1 MSDFE
6 PDPWMLSRRDHDTL
20 EALRDMIWS
29 SRQQAEC
36 PLEMLAIS
44 GAAHSLDCILEREAP
59 CSSVSIGW
67 EKRVADE
74 DGFGEGGSCDLS
86 ISDEGIILSK
96 MTYLDG
102 DHHSERVAAL
112 TPDGDFPHEA
122 VKDWISQQ
130 SRLGGTLTTAI
141 NFLALE

>member
-1 MSDFE
+1 MEDVE
-6 PDPWMLSRRDHDTL
+6 YDPWMLSRRDHDTL
-20 EALRDMIWS
+20 ETLRELIWS
-29 SRQQAEC
+29 SRLQADS

-44 GAAHSLDCILEREAP
+44 GAAHSLDCILERELP
-59 CSSVSIGW
+59 GCSVSLNW
-67 EKRVADE
+67 ERRVADD

-96 MTYLDG
+96 MTYLGG
-102 DHHSERVAAL
+102 DHHSERVAEL

-122 VKDWISQQ
+122 VKDWIAQQ
-130 SRLGGTLTTAI
+130 SRIGGTLTTSI

>member
-1 MSDFE
+1 MDDLES
-6 PDPWMLSRRDHDTL
+6 DPWMLSRRDHDTL
-20 EALRDMIWS
+20 ESLRDLIWS
-29 SRQQAEC
+29 SRHQAEC

-44 GAAHSLDCILEREAP
+44 GAAHSLDCILEREVP

-67 EKRVADE
+67 ESRVVDE

-112 TPDGDFPHEA
+112 TPDGDFPHAA
-122 VKDWISQQ
+122 VKEWIGQQ

-141 NFLALE
+141 NFLALD

>member
-1 MSDFE
+1 MDDLE
-6 PDPWMLSRRDHDTL
+6 PDPWMLSRRDQDTL
-20 EALRDMIWS
+20 ESLRDLIWS
-29 SRQQAEC
+29 SRHQAEC

-44 GAAHSLDCILEREAP
+44 GATHSLDCIRKREAP

-67 EKRVADE
+67 EHRVADE
-74 DGFGEGGSCDLS
+74 DGFGEGGSYDLS

-96 MTYLDG
+96 MTYLGG
-102 DHHSERVAAL
+102 DHHSERVAEL

-122 VKDWISQQ
+122 AKDWIAQQ
-130 SRLGGTLTTAI
+130 SRQGGTLTTSI